1 MSVYGVKEQ
10 EPSQGGDLTAH
21 VERVRTVGYTI
32 LRRSFDPP
40 AVSELGTRL
49 EEVVDRQAREF
60 GERRI
65 HAIGDALTAR
75 ALLVDD
81 DAFVGVAAFPPLLDL
96 VRQLL
101 GDYVV
106 LMQQN
111 GIVNPPDSQH
121 TQHSYHRDLPYQHF
135 VSSHPLAVSALF
147 CIDSFRVETGATI
160 MLPGS
165 HHVARFPSLAAAAAM
180 EVAAIAEPG
189 SYIVFDSM
197 LFHRAGPNRSGVV
210 RRAVNNVYTIPL
222 IAQQISL
229 PVALQGR
236 YRNDRELSQL
246 LGYES
251 LPAASSIEWRERRL
265 ARHESAKAQGR

>member
-32 LRRSFDPP
+32 LPRSFDPP

-81 DAFVGVAAFPPLLDL
+81 DTFVGVAAFPPLLDL

-101 GDYVV
+101 GEI
-106 LMQQN
+106 
-111 GIVNPPDSQH
+111 G
-121 TQHSYHRDLPYQHF
+121 R
-135 VSSHPLAVSALF
+135 A
-147 CIDSFRVETGATI
+147 
-160 MLPGS
+160 
-165 HHVARFPSLAAAAAM
+165 HV
-180 EVAAIAEPG
+180 
-189 SYIVFDSM
+189 
-197 LFHRAGPNRSGVV
+197 
-210 RRAVNNVYTIPL
+210 
-222 IAQQISL
+222 
-229 PVALQGR
+229 
-236 YRNDRELSQL
+236 
-246 LGYES
+246 
-251 LPAASSIEWRERRL
+251 
-265 ARHESAKAQGR
+265 